1 MKTLYLRSRVK
12 MAVCRRGA
20 SPKRRP
26 KNHPC
31 GQPSAATQIAVAIMA
46 AARIMAMA
54 AGDPMFEKPYVYKR
68 SAFVDPPQS
77 APQEQSSSQHLTTN
91 KRPAREAPRLQ
102 RSMQTEAQM
111 MMMSAAGSCT
121 TIDELSSAT
130 IEDTAQSAARQQ
142 SLPHS
147 VVPLHLTTY
156 KRPADN
162 SRLPAASYRSQT
174 SQASHRTVRTG
185 ALAGISVVTE
195 LASSP
200 AADEARAAA
209 AAEGLELLPSS
220 SNDTGFKGVF
230 NKGAK
235 YATQIWENGKMRLLG
250 TFATPEEAALCYA
263 RHIGKKAT
271 DPALPAAATIVTAVE
286 AQLVLSNDMGTEAA
300 AAVQPAEPAA
310 SAPKPAAAA
319 ATAVP
324 ACLPASSTAS
334 PATATAEAV
343 VAAAGGA
350 WGMFGF
356 GGWLT
361 QTQELTEPSS
371 STAAPA
377 PDEPKVTSN
386 VDKRP
391 KNLATN
397 LVMRQVKRLAKD
409 DATAAVP
416 ISATD
421 APPATDNSES
431 TSLFGWFG
439 KFSLAEEH
447 LPPPPPPPPPPRDG
461 KLSHKALPP
470 KAFYQVEPPKMK
482 PQIEEEQP
490 LSRPSTAPVE
500 SKVLVQQD
508 EIVFKSPARGA
519 LSPSQMRPSLYNG
532 RPMTAN
538 AVYGMTKSHSNEG
551 HHSPFPQM
559 LSTMR
564 SSELRS
570 YRAREA
576 LLSDRSYAAKSAV
589 RQNDVQD
596 YELRYLLCK
605 QAHASPHSRHAP
617 PVRANALSS
626 PGKERFY
633 TPSSPWIAGASPS
646 PTRSARS
653 PSVITPS
660 VNGGSSRQLPTPES
674 AAKPSYVQNEDSY
687 REPSRRVPARTTIV
701 VKQHQ
706 EDEEGPTADEVIG
719 IQYDGGQNT
728 GTTGTLRTTDS
739 SLSRPPYRESEP
751 SYMQPK
757 ASSRGEFRDNLSKWS
772 ARTGLPRQA
781 THRCDM
787 AMPILTET
795 QELWMDVLETTAGPS
810 PYAGLS
816 PFGNFSARHT
826 IVPPGTPVSA
836 PQQPY
841 MDEEARIDEYRRGQG
856 LPPRQIFQQTEPER
870 IKMMN
875 EQQRRCE
882 LERLSKLQ
890 KLRANWQHDKVKLS
904 KAERK
909 KANERLTKPTSG
921 GYSRPNS
928 EPRVY
933 YK

>member
-1 MKTLYLRSRVK
+1 MKTGSRLVLY
-12 MAVCRRGA
+12 AA
-20 SPKRRP
+20 AARP
-26 KNHPC
+26 RNVDQNHVQP
-31 GQPSAATQIAVAIMA
+31 GLPSARTSQITAAIMA

-68 SAFVDPPQS
+68 STNVDPPQS
-77 APQEQSSSQHLTTN
+77 APQQQSSSPSGAPLHLKTY
-91 KRPAREAPRLQ
+91 KRPAREAPQ
-102 RSMQTEAQM
+102 RSMQTEAQ

-142 SLPHS
+142 SLPQS
-147 VVPLHLTTY
+147 GVPLHLTTY
-156 KRPADN
+156 KWPADN
-162 SRLPAASYRSQT
+162 YRPPAASYRSQT

-185 ALAGISVVTE
+185 ALAGISVITE
-195 LASSP
+195 SASSP

-263 RHIGKKAT
+263 RHIRKKAT
-271 DPALPAAATIVTAVE
+271 DPALPAVATIVTAAE
-286 AQLVLSNDMGTEAA
+286 GQPVLSNDMGTEAA

-310 SAPKPAAAA
+310 FAPKPAAAA
-319 ATAVP
+319 ATNVA
-324 ACLPASSTAS
+324 ACLPANTAA

-343 VAAAGGA
+343 AAAAGGA
-350 WGMFGF
+350 WGMFSF

-416 ISATD
+416 TSATG
-421 APPATDNSES
+421 APPATDHSES

-439 KFSLAEEH
+439 KFSVAEE
-447 LPPPPPPPPPPRDG
+447 LSLPPPPPPPPRDG
-461 KLSHKALPP
+461 KLSHKAP

-551 HHSPFPQM
+551 HHPPFPQM

-589 RQNDVQD
+589 RQNAVQD

-605 QAHASPHSRHAP
+605 QAHASPHSRNAP

-653 PSVITPS
+653 PSVTTPS
-660 VNGGSSRQLPTPES
+660 VNGVSSQQLPTPGS
-674 AAKPSYVQNEDSY
+674 AAKPSYVQDEDSY

-739 SLSRPPYRESEP
+739 SLSRPPYREAEP